1 MNEDTKYDYA
11 PETEGSEGYDDNYD
25 NYDGGGDNKKA
36 LLGYKIVIC
45 ILAVILAALSVLY
58 FNINR
63 QQQHDYDLLSIDR
76 DSIAR
81 DLGNLID
88 EYGELQYQND
98 TIAARLLEA
107 NEIMEQLKN
116 ERRLNYAKI
125 KEYEREVGTLR
136 SIMKTYL
143 RQIDS
148 LNNLNQQL
156 ITENVNY
163 RKEISSANLRAEM
176 AEEKSKEY
184 ENKVRQGSI
193 LYARNIDLTGL
204 NKNGK
209 KVTRVKNAVQLRVDL
224 TLAANNLTEAGNR
237 EVYVRITAPD
247 GYLLSTGGTPSFAYE
262 GGMLNYT
269 TSREVDYENEDL
281 NVSIYYS
288 GSGFTAGTYR
298 IEIYTDGLLVGSNE
312 VVLK

>member
-1 MNEDTKYDYA
+1 MQENNYGYT
-11 PETEGSEGYDDNYD
+11 PENDGYDDNY
-25 NYDGGGDNKKA
+25 YDEADNKKS

-63 QQQHDYDLLSIDR
+63 QQKRDYDLLSIER
-76 DSIAR
+76 DSIQS
-81 DLGNLID
+81 DLGKLID
-88 EYGELQYQND
+88 EYDELQYQND
-98 TIAARLLEA
+98 TIAARLVEA
-107 NEIMEQLKN
+107 NEMMEQLKK

-125 KEYEREVGTLR
+125 KEYEKEVGTLR

-176 AEEKSKEY
+176 AEEKAQELD
-184 ENKVRQGSI
+184 NKVRQGSI
-193 LYARNIDLTGL
+193 LYARNITLAGL
-204 NKNGK
+204 NKKGNTVSRIK
-209 KVTRVKNAVQLRVDL
+209 QAVQLRADF
-224 TLAANNLTEAGNR
+224 TLAANNLTEAGSR
-237 EVYVRITAPD
+237 EIYVRITAPD
-247 GYLLSTGGTPSFAYE
+247 GYLLSTDSTPSFAYE
-262 GGMLNYT
+262 GGTLNYSA
-269 TSREVDYENEDL
+269 SREVDYENEDL
-281 NVSIYYS
+281 NVSIFYS
-288 GSGFTAGTYR
+288 GSGFTAGTYK

-312 VVLK
+312 VTLK